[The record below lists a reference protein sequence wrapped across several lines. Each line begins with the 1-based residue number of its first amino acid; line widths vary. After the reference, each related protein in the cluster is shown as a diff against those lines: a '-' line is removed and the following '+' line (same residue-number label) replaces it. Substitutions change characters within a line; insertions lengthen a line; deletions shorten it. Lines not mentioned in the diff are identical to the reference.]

1 MKKITV
7 DRKGKEIAQNGKGPE
22 RGDERNTICYLLKL
36 IHIVDII
43 ITQTRNYGCLSLRE
57 VKQFHSNAYQF

>member
-1 MKKITV
+1 MEKGLRGEMKGT
-7 DRKGKEIAQNGKGPE
+7 A
-22 RGDERNTICYLLKL
+22 ICYLLKL

-57 VKQFHSNAYQF
+57 VKKFHSNAYQF